1 MAIGLINNRLTAAV
15 LAAALSISACAMD
28 RAPSPAPALATETPG
43 AVLRDRLR
51 EAVVDCGE
59 TRLDVRLL
67 TPFYPVNGSTPRWLA
82 ENGPG
87 ARARQLVKTLAMAG
101 QEGLTPARYR
111 LADIEHFWNARTPAQ
126 QACLDLLLTDAFRRY
141 SRDVQ
146 NGRIDPQVADPAW
159 HLRPPELDPVAVLQ
173 AVTTDDEFANLLHA
187 LPPPH
192 AGYAQLRRAL
202 ARYAELERGG
212 GWMALPPGPKLEPPL
227 QHVQVPLLRA
237 RLRAEGDYIG
247 TETGDV
253 YDALLAAAVERFQRR
268 HGIAADGIVGARTRA
283 VLNVSAAERAAQI
296 RRTLERW
303 RWLPRTFG
311 EHYVIVNTA
320 GYELTVVERGQ
331 PVLGMRVIVG
341 TPDQATPSFTAMLR
355 FLVINPYWNIPT
367 RIARDKLLPK
377 QQRNPEYFVT
387 RGIRV
392 FNGWNAEAR
401 ELDPASIH
409 WSSLQG
415 DGFPYRLRQEPGPK
429 NSMGRL
435 SFVFPNPFDVFLHD
449 TPERWLFDRDQRA
462 YSEGCVRIENAMALA
477 VHTLRQS
484 ADWDAPRIQR
494 EIDALRQQSL
504 RLPEP
509 IPVYV
514 LYLTSWADED
524 GQTHFREDIY
534 ARERVLAQYFPVP
547 AE

>member
-1 MAIGLINNRLTAAV
+1 MAIRFMKNKHKAAV
-15 LAAALSISACAMD
+15 LAAALSVFACATD
-28 RAPSPAPALATETPG
+28 RSPPPAAPATETVG
-43 AVLRDRLR
+43 SVLRERLR

-67 TPFYPVNGSTPRWLA
+67 SAFYPPNGSDLRWLTNN
-82 ENGPG
+82 EPG
-87 ARARQLVKTLAMAG
+87 ARARQLVKTLAMAE

-111 LADIEHFWNARTPAQ
+111 LADIERYWRARTPDE

-141 SRDVQ
+141 GRDLQ
-146 NGRIDPQVADPAW
+146 GGRIDPQVADPTW
-159 HLRPPELDPVAVLQ
+159 HLQPPEFDPVAALQ
-173 AVTTDDEFANLLHA
+173 TVTTDEEFTQLLAA

-192 AGYAQLRRAL
+192 ASYAQLRRVL
-202 ARYAELERGG
+202 VRYMDLIRRGG
-212 GWMALPPGPKLEPPL
+212 WTTLPPGPKLEP
-227 QHVQVPLLRA
+227 QSRHAQVPLLRA
-237 RLRAEGDYIG
+237 RLGAEGEYNGSDH
-247 TETGDV
+247 GDV
-253 YDALLAAAVERFQRR
+253 YDATLAAAVGRFQQR

-283 VLNVSAAERAAQI
+283 ALNVPAAERAAQI

-303 RWLPRTFG
+303 RWLPRSFG

-320 GYELTVVERGQ
+320 GFELAVVERHR

-341 TPDQATPSFTAMLR
+341 TPDQATPSFTATLR
-355 FLVINPYWNIPT
+355 FLVINPYWNIPM
-367 RIARDKLLPK
+367 RIARDRLLPK
-377 QQRNPEYFVT
+377 QQSNPNYFVT

-401 ELDPASIH
+401 ELDPASIR
-409 WSSLQG
+409 WSSLKG
-415 DGFPYRLRQEPGPK
+415 DNFSYRLRQEPGPK

-435 SFVFPNPFDVFLHD
+435 SFVFPNPFDIFLHD

-462 YSEGCVRIENAMALA
+462 YSEGCVRIENPMALA
-477 VHTLRQS
+477 VHTLRQAS
-484 ADWDAPRIQR
+484 EWNAPRIQR

-524 GQTHFREDIY
+524 GRVHFREDIY
-534 ARERVLAQYFPVP
+534 GRERVLAQYFPAL